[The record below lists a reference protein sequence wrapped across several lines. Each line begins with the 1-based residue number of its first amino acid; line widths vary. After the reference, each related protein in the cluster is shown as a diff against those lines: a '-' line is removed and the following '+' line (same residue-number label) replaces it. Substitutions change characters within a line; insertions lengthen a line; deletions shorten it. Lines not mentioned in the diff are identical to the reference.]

1 MKYYVGIDMGTSSVK
16 LLLMDENGRVVG
28 VPAGA
33 TGYLNRFR
41 DGRK

>member
-28 VPAGA
+28 
-33 TGYLNRFR
+33 GYQQELP
-41 DGRK
+41 GI